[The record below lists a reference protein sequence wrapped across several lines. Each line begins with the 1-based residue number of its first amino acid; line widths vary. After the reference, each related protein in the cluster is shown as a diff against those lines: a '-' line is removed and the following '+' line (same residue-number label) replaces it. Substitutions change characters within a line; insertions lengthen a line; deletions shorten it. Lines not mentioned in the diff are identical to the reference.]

1 MAEATEGV
9 SQSREFDAEILSSIA
24 RSHGGALFR
33 RALRLTHGHD
43 DAWDL
48 VQDTLLR
55 ALDGGL
61 ERTPLDKVCRWLFVV
76 MGRLHVDRRRRARR
90 RATVAFD
97 EDVFPPLTLGE
108 PTEEPLWQEVEY
120 EDVRQHL
127 SELDPRVREAY
138 VLHEEQGLS
147 LADTARRL
155 RVPVATAGTRV
166 FRARR
171 RLRALLLEPIAVGRE
186 NAVSD
191 PTRLAPVSPGARIS
205 HGEAAER

>member
-1 MAEATEGV
+1 MA
-9 SQSREFDAEILSSIA
+9 
-24 RSHGGALFR
+24 
-33 RALRLTHGHD
+33 
-43 DAWDL
+43 
-48 VQDTLLR
+48 
-55 ALDGGL
+55 
-61 ERTPLDKVCRWLFVV
+61 
-76 MGRLHVDRRRRARR
+76 RLHIDRRRRARR

-97 EDVFPPLTLGE
+97 EDVITPPPAGE
-108 PTEEPLWQEVEY
+108 LMEEPLWQKVEY
-120 EDVRQHL
+120 EEVRQCL

-155 RVPVATAGTRV
+155 KVPVATAGTRV

-171 RLRALLLEPIAVGRE
+171 RLRALLSEPLAVGRE

-191 PTRLAPVSPGARIS
+191 HARLAPVSPVARLS